1 MYEILTGIKDIRKRV
16 DATLENF
23 KSIYGCYVNAG
34 QIISNF
40 EISILDMTD
49 EEKDMYSKLLK
60 KGLSGKPDKNLIA
73 LELGDTNAQKSLY
86 SLSKTNL
93 NDSTLREM
101 FYNTVIENLTTDK
114 NYCILLTADTI
125 DTEESSFPYFL
136 CDICPIK
143 ETKAEL
149 RYTTTNKEFRSNS
162 TGNILSNPVLGF
174 TYPAL
179 IDGAADIYTAVY
191 FFKKEL
197 HEELIEG
204 LFDSPI
210 PKTADEQKEEFQAAL
225 MDSLT
230 DDYTVETTAL
240 IQSKLSDLIET
251 EDSFGIEDIKD
262 ALSGIVDDD
271 KLENTE
277 SILGNNYECSPENLV
292 EKKFTIETTDAVITT
307 ADPVSIKIQEI
318 NGRKYILV
326 PASGVIVNGKEVSL

>member
-1 MYEILTGIKDIRKRV
+1 MYENLTGIKDIRKRV
-16 DATLENF
+16 DTTLENF

-34 QIISNF
+34 QTVSNF
-40 EISILDMTD
+40 KISILDMTD
-49 EEKDMYSKLLK
+49 EEKEMYSKLLK
-60 KGLSGKPDKNLIA
+60 KCLSGKPDKNLIA
-73 LELGDTNAQKSLY
+73 LELGDNNAQKSLY

-93 NDSTLREM
+93 NDAVLRES
-101 FYNTVIENLTTDK
+101 FYNSIIDNLVTDK
-114 NYCILLTADTI
+114 NYCILLAADTI
-125 DTEESSFPYFL
+125 DSEESSCPYFI
-136 CDICPIK
+136 CGICPIK

-149 RYTTTNKEFRSNS
+149 RYTTANKEFRSNS

-174 TYPAL
+174 SYPAL
-179 IDGAADIYTAVY
+179 IDGAMDIYTAIY
-191 FFKKEL
+191 FFTREL

-204 LFDSPI
+204 LFDAPV

-225 MDSLT
+225 IDSLT

-240 IQSKLSDLIET
+240 IQSKLAELIET
-251 EDSFGIEDIKD
+251 EDSFGVEDIKD

-277 SILGNNYECSPENLV
+277 ALLGASYERSPENLV

-326 PASGVIVNGKEVSL
+326 PASGVIVNGKEVML

>member
-1 MYEILTGIKDIRKRV
+1 M
-16 DATLENF
+16 
-23 KSIYGCYVNAG
+23 
-34 QIISNF
+34 
-40 EISILDMTD
+40 
-49 EEKDMYSKLLK
+49 
-60 KGLSGKPDKNLIA
+60 
-73 LELGDTNAQKSLY
+73 
-86 SLSKTNL
+86 
-93 NDSTLREM
+93 
-101 FYNTVIENLTTDK
+101 
-114 NYCILLTADTI
+114 
-125 DTEESSFPYFL
+125 
-136 CDICPIK
+136 
-143 ETKAEL
+143 
-149 RYTTTNKEFRSNS
+149 
-162 TGNILSNPVLGF
+162 LGF

-292 EKKFTIETTDAVITT
+292 EKKFHHRTFWRLDIFYDKLIHHNIH
-307 ADPVSIKIQEI
+307 PLLSIVDLKL
-318 NGRKYILV
+318 G
-326 PASGVIVNGKEVSL
+326 